1 MTTGRAGDD
10 MGDDELLPPMSD
22 VCRDG
27 PRAIVV
33 GVDGSNSSLRA
44 AAYAAGMARRQGC
57 RLIAV
62 FVRSLPSVML
72 PMADTS
78 GSAAATVAQ
87 AHDEVE
93 QELREAIAQRS
104 PALNLD
110 IRLVVRTGE
119 PYTELLNVAQQV
131 QADAVIVGRSTKMLH
146 RIAGSLAIKLVRAG
160 RWPVTVVP

>member
-1 MTTGRAGDD
+1 
-10 MGDDELLPPMSD
+10 MGDDELLPHPPEE
-22 VCRDG
+22 CRDG

-33 GVDGSNSSLRA
+33 GVDGSTSSLRA
-44 AAYAAGMARRQGC
+44 AAYAAGLARRQRC

-62 FVRSLPSVML
+62 FVRSLPAVLL

-93 QELREAIAQRS
+93 RELRDAIAERS
-104 PALNLD
+104 PGLDID

-119 PYTELLNVAQQV
+119 PFTELLEVARQV
-131 QADAVIVGRSTKMLH
+131 RADAVVVGRSTKILH

>member
-1 MTTGRAGDD
+1 
-10 MGDDELLPPMSD
+10 
-22 VCRDG
+22 
-27 PRAIVV
+27 VV
-33 GVDGSNSSLRA
+33 GVDGSTSSLRA
-44 AAYAAGMARRQGC
+44 AAYAAGLARRQRC

-62 FVRSLPSVML
+62 FVRSLPAVLL

-93 QELREAIAQRS
+93 RELRDAIAERS
-104 PALNLD
+104 PGLDID

-119 PYTELLNVAQQV
+119 PFTELLEVARQV
-131 QADAVIVGRSTKMLH
+131 RADAVVVGRSTKILH

>member
-1 MTTGRAGDD
+1 MN
-10 MGDDELLPPMSD
+10 DDELLPQSAEI
-22 VCRDG
+22 CKDG

-44 AAYAAGMARRQGC
+44 AAYAAGLARRQGC

-62 FVRSLPSVML
+62 FVRSLPAVML

-93 QELREAIAQRS
+93 QELRDAIAQRS
-104 PALNLD
+104 PSLNLD
-110 IRLVVRTGE
+110 IKLVVRTGE
-119 PYTELLNVAQQV
+119 PCTELMNVAQQV
-131 QADAVIVGRSTKMLH
+131 QADAVIVGRSTKVLH
-146 RIAGSLAIKLVRAG
+146 RIAGSLAIKLVRAA

>member
-1 MTTGRAGDD
+1 
-10 MGDDELLPPMSD
+10 MGDDELLPPPE

-33 GVDGSNSSLRA
+33 GVDGSTSSLRA
-44 AAYAAGMARRQGC
+44 AAYAAGLARRQRC

-62 FVRSLPSVML
+62 FVRSLPAVLL

-93 QELREAIAQRS
+93 RELRDAIAERS
-104 PALNLD
+104 PGLDID

-119 PYTELLNVAQQV
+119 PFTELLDVAQQV
-131 QADAVIVGRSTKMLH
+131 RADAVVVGRSTKILH
-146 RIAGSLAIKLVRAG
+146 RIAGSLAIKLIRAG

>member
-1 MTTGRAGDD
+1 MR
-10 MGDDELLPPMSD
+10 DDELLPHSPE

-33 GVDGSNSSLRA
+33 GVDGSTSSLRA
-44 AAYAAGMARRQGC
+44 AAYAAGLARRQRC

-62 FVRSLPSVML
+62 FVRSLPAVLL

-93 QELREAIAQRS
+93 RELRAAIAERS
-104 PALNLD
+104 PALDLD
-110 IRLVVRTGE
+110 VRLVVRTGE
-119 PYTELLNVAQQV
+119 PFTELLDVAQQV
-131 QADAVIVGRSTKMLH
+131 RADAVVVGRSTKILH

>member
-1 MTTGRAGDD
+1 
-10 MGDDELLPPMSD
+10 MGDDDLLPPSAD

-44 AAYAAGMARRQGC
+44 AAYAAGLARRQGC

-62 FVRSLPSVML
+62 FVRSLPSVLL

-78 GSAAATVAQ
+78 GSAAATVVQ
-87 AHDEVE
+87 AHDAVE
-93 QELREAIAQRS
+93 QELRDAIAQRS

-131 QADAVIVGRSTKMLH
+131 RADAVIVGRSTKMLH

>member
-1 MTTGRAGDD
+1 MT
-10 MGDDELLPPMSD
+10 MGDDERLSPASEI
-22 VCRDG
+22 CRDG

-33 GVDGSNSSLRA
+33 GVDGSISSMRA
-44 AAYAAGMARRQGC
+44 AAYAAGMARRQSC
-57 RLIAV
+57 RLVAV
-62 FVRSLPSVML
+62 FVRSLPAVLL

-78 GSAAATVAQ
+78 GSAAATVVQ
-87 AHDEVE
+87 AHDAVE
-93 QELREAIAQRS
+93 QELRDAIAERS

-110 IRLVVRTGE
+110 VHLVVRTGE
-119 PYTELLNVAQQV
+119 PYTELIDVAQQV

>member
-1 MTTGRAGDD
+1 
-10 MGDDELLPPMSD
+10 MGDDELLPHSPE

-33 GVDGSNSSLRA
+33 GVDGSTSSLRA
-44 AAYAAGMARRQGC
+44 AAYAAGLARRQRC

-62 FVRSLPSVML
+62 FVRSLPAVLL

-93 QELREAIAQRS
+93 RELRAAIAERS
-104 PALNLD
+104 PALDLD
-110 IRLVVRTGE
+110 VRLVVRTGE
-119 PYTELLNVAQQV
+119 PFTELLDVAQQV
-131 QADAVIVGRSTKMLH
+131 RADAVVVGRSTKILH

>member
-1 MTTGRAGDD
+1 
-10 MGDDELLPPMSD
+10 MSDD

-33 GVDGSNSSLRA
+33 GVDGSTSSLRA
-44 AAYAAGMARRQGC
+44 AAYAAGLARRQRC

-62 FVRSLPSVML
+62 FVRSMPAVLL

-78 GSAAATVAQ
+78 GSAAATVVQ
-87 AHDEVE
+87 AHDAVE
-93 QELREAIAQRS
+93 QELRDAIAQRS
-104 PALNLD
+104 PVLDLD

-119 PYTELLNVAQQV
+119 PYAELIEVARQV
-131 QADAVIVGRSTKMLH
+131 RADAVVVGRSTKVLH
-146 RIAGSLAIKLVRAG
+146 RIAGSLAIKLIRAN

>member
-1 MTTGRAGDD
+1 MSDDDLPLRA
-10 MGDDELLPPMSD
+10 SD

-33 GVDGSNSSLRA
+33 GVDGSVSSMRA
-44 AAYAAGMARRQGC
+44 AAYAAGLARRQHC
-57 RLIAV
+57 RLVAV
-62 FVRSLPSVML
+62 FVRSLPALLM

-87 AHDEVE
+87 AHDAVE
-93 QELREAIAQRS
+93 KELRDAIAERS

-110 IRLVVRTGE
+110 VHLVVRTGE
-119 PYTELLNVAQQV
+119 PFTELLEVAQEV
-131 QADAVIVGRSTKMLH
+131 RADAVIVGRSTKMLH